1 MDRRLIGPIT
11 EFRRSLCRV
20 DSKSTPARIAVLTAG
35 VLSAAL
41 MAAAPAL
48 ADPSTDPSTDA
59 STNAFINSLGSAGV
73 GMVDPSQAAELGQSV
88 CPMLSQPGQ
97 DMADTAAQVADAG
110 GMSLGPATMFTGL
123 AISAF
128 CPGAMSAMAN
138 GESPIPLGLLG
149 GLSGFGS

>member
-1 MDRRLIGPIT
+1 
-11 EFRRSLCRV
+11 V
-20 DSKSTPARIAVLTAG
+20 HSKSTPTRIAVLAVG
-35 VLSAAL
+35 VVSAAL
-41 MAAAPAL
+41 MAAAPAS
-48 ADPSTDPSTDA
+48 ADPTTDA
-59 STNAFINSLGSAGV
+59 FIDSLGSAGV
-73 GMVDPSQAAELGQSV
+73 GMGDPGQAAALGESV

-97 DMADTAAQVADAG
+97 DMADAAAQVADVG

-149 GLSGFGS
+149 GLGGLGGF